1 MSNYGIF
8 TYFWFKFEVYLLVYH
23 FLIYSPHLKVFAICK
38 FLKHGEEN
46 EKCLDTTEGG
56 DVAICFIETILMKIH
71 RKAINLIL
79 RDFNRYL

>member
-8 TYFWFKFEVYLLVYH
+8 TYFWFKFEVYLLVNH
-23 FLIYSPHLKVFAICK
+23 FLIYSPHLMVFARCK
-38 FLKHGEEN
+38 FLKQGEEN
-46 EKCLDTTEGG
+46 EKCLDKTEGG
-56 DVAICFIETILMKIH
+56 DVAICFIKTILMKIH